1 MDAQYS
7 PVPIPY
13 DPSLLVEH
21 LQQQEHAV
29 LLLYGEAGMGK
40 STLAARLAASL
51 WDAAQSC
58 YCLSGDPGSPEFG
71 PPGAVSFGVRQAE
84 GWKLLDFEPLCS
96 LDAVRYRLPLTNAE
110 RKLCSRQLHRFRRDA
125 GKLIVDTPGVVAG
138 AAGEELLS
146 TLLNQLP
153 VTAVCYLTREPVP
166 RLLSALTPS
175 SGMSITLMQPAPGA
189 LPLSKSRR
197 AEARSRAWQGFMV
210 QAREIKLPLSQLTLL
225 GMGTELGDPDSWQG
239 RQCALYADE
248 RLLAMGEVLVWEDD
262 GLRLKLR
269 HRDKDDAPEHANRLL
284 VRDAVSSRGKLRTS
298 HFTPVTDLQR
308 VGASDWARHHR
319 GYNPRPPRGGDP
331 VSVRLGSATAT
342 LINGIFGDPLL
353 HVHLTN
359 QRRHL
364 LFDLG
369 ESSRLPTRVIHQTSD
384 IFFSHAHADHI
395 GGFLWFLRSRI
406 GYYPCCRI
414 FGPPG
419 IALNIAG
426 LVQGLLWDRVEDR
439 APQFD
444 VAELRGD
451 HLECW
456 RIVAGESASRRL
468 ADIPV
473 ADGIIL
479 SDPAFT
485 VKAVVLEHGMG
496 TGVTDNGTT
505 PVLAYSLKLS
515 PHFNVSR
522 EKLAEFTVSPGPWL
536 QDLKHGLKRGELD
549 SVITLPDGTSATVE
563 TLAERLLVEGRTDTL
578 VYATDL
584 ADVTRN
590 REALVELARDCDL
603 FFCEAP
609 YCLKDEK
616 LAKANGHLTT
626 RACGELASAAQVKKL
641 VPFHFSKRYEG
652 QAETVYREIKTSCA
666 QMARTRRGSH
676 PAVSMYPA
684 VQATNRR

>member
-7 PVPIPY
+7 PIPVPHNRMQ
-13 DPSLLVEH
+13 LFEH
-21 LQQQEHAV
+21 LLIKERAV
-29 LLLYGEAGMGK
+29 LLLYGAAGMGK
-40 STLAARLAASL
+40 TTLAAGLAAL
-51 WDAAQSC
+51 FEGAAQRC

-96 LDAVRYRLPLTNAE
+96 LDAVRYRLPLTNAIA
-110 RKLCSRQLHRFRRDA
+110 RLFSRQAHRLNGDG

-146 TLLNQLP
+146 ALLNQLP
-153 VTAVCYLTREPVP
+153 VTAVCYLTRHPVP

-175 SGMSITLMQPAPGA
+175 SGRSITVMHPAPQA
-189 LPLSKSRR
+189 LSLSKKQRT
-197 AEARSRAWQGFMV
+197 EARSQAWQGFMSR
-210 QAREIKLPLSQLTLL
+210 AREITLPLSQLTLL
-225 GMGTELGDPDSWQG
+225 GMGTELVEPDSWRG
-239 RQCALYADE
+239 RQCALYADG
-248 RLLAMGEVLVWEDD
+248 RLLAMGEALAQVD
-262 GLRLKLR
+262 GLLQLKVCG
-269 HRDKDDAPEHANRLL
+269 RDRDDTLSQANRLL
-284 VRDAVSSRGKLRTS
+284 VRDAVSSRGLLRTS
-298 HFTPVTDLQR
+298 HFSPVTDMR
-308 VGASDWARHHR
+308 PGGSGDWSRHHR
-319 GYNPRPPRGGDP
+319 GYNPAPPRCGDP
-331 VSVRLGSATAT
+331 VSIRLGSATAT

-419 IALNIAG
+419 IVRNITG

-444 VAELRGD
+444 VAELHGD
-451 HLECW
+451 RLKCW
-456 RIVAGESASRRL
+456 RIIAGETGSRRL
-468 ADIPV
+468 ADKPV
-473 ADGIIL
+473 ADDIVL

-485 VKAVVLEHGMG
+485 VKAIVLEHGMG
-496 TGVTDNGTT
+496 TGVSGSGAT
-505 PVLAYSLKLS
+505 PVLGYSLALS

-522 EKLAEFTVSPGPWL
+522 EKLADFTVSPGPWL

-549 SVITLPDGTSATVE
+549 SVITMPDGTSATVAA
-563 TLAERLLVEGRTDTL
+563 LAERLLVEGRTDTL

-584 ADVTRN
+584 ADVARN

-626 RACGELASAAQVKKL
+626 LACGELASAAQVKRL

-652 QAETVYREIKTSCA
+652 QAEAVYREIKTACA
-666 QMARTRRGSH
+666 QMARAQRGSL
-676 PAVSMYPA
+676 PAVSA
-684 VQATNRR
+684 HLRSRS